1 MQNEICLKISH
12 LCKNF
17 PGVKALDDI
26 NIEFYKG
33 EVHALLGENGAGKS
47 TLCKILSGA
56 YIKDSGILE
65 FNGVEYSGF
74 TPASSKKA
82 GIGMIYQELN
92 LVPYLSVYE
101 NIFLGKEIRKKDG
114 ITLDKNAMVEKTMV
128 ILEGLGIKI
137 DPSVR
142 VDKLTVAYRQ
152 LVEIVKAVSEDVK
165 LLIMDEPT
173 APLMNQEV
181 KMLFGLI
188 QRLKKQGITIVY
200 ISHRIEELFEVADRV
215 TVMRDGQVCQTFL
228 MKQAN
233 RTELIKVMVGREMGE
248 TYPDKKGLSFGK
260 EVLSAEHLCSKKVH
274 DVSITVR
281 EGEVLGLAGLVG
293 AGRTETAR
301 LIFGA
306 DPMSSGTIKI
316 RGKSVTIRKPSD
328 AIRHGV
334 CLIPEDRKGQGVLLK
349 MSVEE
354 NITIVKAPAISR
366 LLTINRRKAR
376 DISKEYIEAMR
387 IKTPSPEQKTI
398 LLSGGNQQ
406 KVALAKW
413 LAVNTDIIIFDEPT
427 RGIDIHAKQEI
438 YEMID
443 ELRRNGKAIIMISSE
458 LPELIGMS
466 NRIVV
471 LYEGNYAG
479 EITRE
484 EDMTQENIL
493 NLASGG
499 GEL

>member
-1 MQNEICLKISH
+1 M
-12 LCKNF
+12 
-17 PGVKALDDI
+17 
-26 NIEFYKG
+26 
-33 EVHALLGENGAGKS
+33 
-47 TLCKILSGA
+47 
-56 YIKDSGILE
+56 
-65 FNGVEYSGF
+65 
-74 TPASSKKA
+74 
-82 GIGMIYQELN
+82 
-92 LVPYLSVYE
+92 
-101 NIFLGKEIRKKDG
+101 
-114 ITLDKNAMVEKTMV
+114 
-128 ILEGLGIKI
+128 
-137 DPSVR
+137 
-142 VDKLTVAYRQ
+142 
-152 LVEIVKAVSEDVK
+152 
-165 LLIMDEPT
+165 
-173 APLMNQEV
+173 
-181 KMLFGLI
+181 
-188 QRLKKQGITIVY
+188 
-200 ISHRIEELFEVADRV
+200 
-215 TVMRDGQVCQTFL
+215 
-228 MKQAN
+228 
-233 RTELIKVMVGREMGE
+233 
-248 TYPDKKGLSFGK
+248 
-260 EVLSAEHLCSKKVH
+260 
-274 DVSITVR
+274 
-281 EGEVLGLAGLVG
+281 
-293 AGRTETAR
+293 
-301 LIFGA
+301 IFGA